1 MDQDTRPRDPRR
13 GTTDRANAETS
24 QSTPLRIRQRDLLK
38 NRTTRSN
45 ANSYLD
51 KLLQT
56 VTTTVSGYGQTAP
69 IATSGVIYDRCVSL
83 VQSLGDPDSPAHIHA
98 PEELVS
104 LGTAALPAL
113 FNALNPEGPWLIAYR
128 AAEILGEIGDR
139 RAAQPL
145 INALSHPN
153 SNVRWSVVRSLSVV
167 GNTRALF
174 ALRKIARDDRSKTTW
189 GESIAGVAQSAIDQ
203 MQGNN
208 LFVKAMDILKTA
220 VSTVVLLLALV
231 LAWNV
236 LERVR
241 SEVSTIGVK
250 PTATATTTTDGALN
264 PAPQATPTV
273 DSLVPTQVIAQTT
286 VTGIIIN
293 PGNVRSQP
301 AIQTN
306 NVIGQVVDNDEI
318 IYLAT
323 TPDRTW
329 FKIKLGAKRAATSSI
344 SSSDGAG
351 WINQSLVKAPDTALP
366 IEDIQLP
373 TRIPAMTTTAS
384 ATPKSTAAAASTA
397 APGAETATVA
407 PVANTT
413 ATVDPLLP
421 ATPTP

>member
-13 GTTDRANAETS
+13 GTTDRANSDTS
-24 QSTPLRIRQRDLLK
+24 QSTQLRVRQRDLLK
-38 NRTTRSN
+38 SRTTRAS

-56 VTTTVSGYGQTAP
+56 VSTSVGGNGQTAP
-69 IATSGVIYDRCVSL
+69 IATSGVVYDRCVLL
-83 VQSLGDPDSPAHIHA
+83 VQSLGDPDNPAHIHA
-98 PEELVS
+98 PDELVS
-104 LGTAALPAL
+104 LGAAALPAL

-145 INALSHPN
+145 INALNHPN

-174 ALRKIARDDRSKTTW
+174 ALRRIAREDRSKTTW

-203 MQGNN
+203 MQRGN
-208 LFVKAMDILKTA
+208 LFVRAMDILKTTI
-220 VSTVVLLLALV
+220 SIVVLLLALV
-231 LAWNV
+231 LAWKV

-241 SEVSTIGVK
+241 NEVSTIGVK
-250 PTATATTTTDGALN
+250 PTATVTATTDGALVPE
-264 PAPQATPTV
+264 PAITATIDAT
-273 DSLVPTQVIAQTT
+273 VPTPGSSETISGVI
-286 VTGIIIN
+286 VN

-301 AIQTN
+301 AIQAN
-306 NVIGQVVDNDEI
+306 NVVGQVVDNDEI
-318 IYLAT
+318 IYLAS

-329 FKIKLGAKRAATSSI
+329 FKIKLGAKRSATSSI
-344 SSSDGAG
+344 NSNDGTG
-351 WINQSLVKAPDTALP
+351 WINQSLVNAPDKMLP
-366 IEDIQLP
+366 LEDILVP
-373 TRIPAMTTTAS
+373 TRMPAIT
-384 ATPKSTAAAASTA
+384 ATPVATKATESTPTLGAADAN
-397 APGAETATVA
+397 TAT
-407 PVANTT
+407 PRPT

>member
-24 QSTPLRIRQRDLLK
+24 QSTQLRTRQRDLLK
-38 NRTTRSN
+38 NRTTRAS

-56 VTTTVSGYGQTAP
+56 VTASVGGNGQTAP
-69 IATSGVIYDRCVSL
+69 IATSGVVYDRCVTL

-104 LGTAALPAL
+104 LGAAALPAL

-203 MQGNN
+203 MQGSN

-220 VSTVVLLLALV
+220 ISTVVLLLALV

-241 SEVSTIGVK
+241 NEVSTIGVQ
-250 PTATATTTTDGALN
+250 PTTTATTTADGVIN
-264 PAPQATPTV
+264 PEPEITPTIDTV
-273 DSLVPTQVIAQTT
+273 APTPGVAQT
-286 VTGIIIN
+286 VTGVIIN

-306 NVIGQVVDNDEI
+306 NVVGQVVENDEI
-318 IYLAT
+318 LYLAT

-329 FKIKLGAKRAATSSI
+329 FKIKLGAQRAATSSI
-344 SSSDGAG
+344 SSSDGTG
-351 WINQSLVKAPDTALP
+351 WINQSLVSPPDTALP
-366 IEDIQLP
+366 IQDMQLP
-373 TRIPAMTTTAS
+373 TRIPAMTTTPE
-384 ATPKSTAAAASTA
+384 ATPATEATPAAEATPATEA
-397 APGAETATVA
+397 TATVEAA
-407 PVANTT
+407 PPPT
-413 ATVDPLLP
+413 ATIDPLLP

>member
-13 GTTDRANAETS
+13 GTTDRANTETS
-24 QSTPLRIRQRDLLK
+24 QSTQMRIRQRDLLK
-38 NRTTRSN
+38 NRTTRAS

-51 KLLQT
+51 KLLHT
-56 VTTTVSGYGQTAP
+56 VTTTVSGYGQTTP
-69 IATSGVIYDRCVSL
+69 IATSGVVYDRCVTL
-83 VQSLGDPDSPAHIHA
+83 VQSLGDPDSPAHINA

-113 FNALNPEGPWLIAYR
+113 FSALNPEGPWLIAYR

-203 MQGNN
+203 MQGSN

-220 VSTVVLLLALV
+220 VSTVILLLALV
-231 LAWNV
+231 FAWNV
-236 LERVR
+236 FERVR
-241 SEVSTIGVK
+241 SEVSTIGIQA
-250 PTATATTTTDGALN
+250 TATATTTSDGVIN
-264 PAPQATPTV
+264 PVSEVTPTV
-273 DSLVPTQVIAQTT
+273 VDVVPTSSIAQI
-286 VTGIIIN
+286 VTGVVVN

-306 NVIGQVVDNDEI
+306 NVIGQIVEGDEI

-329 FKIKLGAKRAATSSI
+329 FKIKLGAERAATSSI
-344 SSSDGAG
+344 SSSDGTG
-351 WINQSLVKAPDTALP
+351 WVNQSLVGASNSTLP

-373 TRIPAMTTTAS
+373 TRMPAMTATPVPTTA
-384 ATPKSTAAAASTA
+384 TEPTAV
-397 APGAETATVA
+397 PVAETATIEVA
-407 PVANTT
+407 PTT
-413 ATVDPLLP
+413 DPLLP

>member
-24 QSTPLRIRQRDLLK
+24 QSTQLRIRQRDLLK
-38 NRTTRSN
+38 NRTTRAS
-45 ANSYLD
+45 ASSYLD

-69 IATSGVIYDRCVSL
+69 IATSGVVYDRCITL

-104 LGTAALPAL
+104 LGAAALPAL
-113 FNALNPEGPWLIAYR
+113 FNALNPDGPWLIAYR

-145 INALSHPN
+145 IDALSHPN

-203 MQGNN
+203 MQGSN

-250 PTATATTTTDGALN
+250 PTATTTTSEDGAII
-264 PAPQATPTV
+264 PEPQITPTADTV
-273 DSLVPTQVIAQTT
+273 VPTPGVAQT
-286 VTGIIIN
+286 VTGMIIN

-306 NVIGQVVDNDEI
+306 NVVGQVVDGDEI

-329 FKIKLGAKRAATSSI
+329 FKIALGAKRSATSSI

-351 WINQSLVKAPDTALP
+351 WINQSLVSAPDTALP

-373 TRIPAMTTTAS
+373 TRIPAMTTTPEPTTVAE
-384 ATPKSTAAAASTA
+384 STV
-397 APGAETATVA
+397 APIVETATLEVA
-407 PVANTT
+407 P
-413 ATVDPLLP
+413 TVDPLLP

>member
-24 QSTPLRIRQRDLLK
+24 QSTQLRTRQRDLLK
-38 NRTTRSN
+38 NRTTRAS
-45 ANSYLD
+45 ATSYLD

-56 VTTTVSGYGQTAP
+56 VTASVGGNGQTAP
-69 IATSGVIYDRCVSL
+69 IATSGVVYDRCVTL

-104 LGTAALPAL
+104 LGAAALPAL

-203 MQGNN
+203 MQGSN

-220 VSTVVLLLALV
+220 ISTVVLLLALV

-241 SEVSTIGVK
+241 NEVSTIGVQ
-250 PTATATTTTDGALN
+250 PTTTATTTADGVIN
-264 PAPQATPTV
+264 PEPEITPTI
-273 DSLVPTQVIAQTT
+273 DTMAPTPGIAQT
-286 VTGIIIN
+286 VTGVIIN

-306 NVIGQVVDNDEI
+306 NVVGQVVENDEI
-318 IYLAT
+318 LYLAT

-329 FKIKLGAKRAATSSI
+329 FKIKLGAQRAATSSI
-344 SSSDGAG
+344 SSSDGTG
-351 WINQSLVKAPDTALP
+351 WINQSLVSPPDTALP
-366 IEDIQLP
+366 IQDMQLP
-373 TRIPAMTTTAS
+373 TRIPAMTTTPE
-384 ATPKSTAAAASTA
+384 ATPATEATPVAEATPAAEA
-397 APGAETATVA
+397 TATVEAA
-407 PVANTT
+407 PPPT
-413 ATVDPLLP
+413 ATIDPLLP

>member
-13 GTTDRANAETS
+13 GTTDRANTETS
-24 QSTPLRIRQRDLLK
+24 QSTQMRIRQRDLLK
-38 NRTTRSN
+38 NRTTRAS

-51 KLLQT
+51 KLLHT
-56 VTTTVSGYGQTAP
+56 VTTTVSGYGQTTP
-69 IATSGVIYDRCVSL
+69 IATSGVVYDRCVTL
-83 VQSLGDPDSPAHIHA
+83 VQSLGDPDSPAHINA

-113 FNALNPEGPWLIAYR
+113 FSALSPEGPWLIAYR

-203 MQGNN
+203 MQGSN

-220 VSTVVLLLALV
+220 VSTVILLLALV
-231 LAWNV
+231 FAWNV
-236 LERVR
+236 FERVR
-241 SEVSTIGVK
+241 NEVSTIGIQA
-250 PTATATTTTDGALN
+250 TATATTTSDGVIN
-264 PAPQATPTV
+264 PVSEVTPTV
-273 DSLVPTQVIAQTT
+273 VDVVPTSSIAQI
-286 VTGIIIN
+286 VTGVVVN

-306 NVIGQVVDNDEI
+306 NVIGQIVEGDEI

-329 FKIKLGAKRAATSSI
+329 FKIKLGAERAATSSI
-344 SSSDGAG
+344 SSSDGTG
-351 WINQSLVKAPDTALP
+351 WVNQSLVGASNSTLP

-373 TRIPAMTTTAS
+373 TRMPAMTATPVPTTA
-384 ATPKSTAAAASTA
+384 TEPTAV
-397 APGAETATVA
+397 PVAETATIEVA
-407 PVANTT
+407 PTT
-413 ATVDPLLP
+413 DPLLP

>member
-13 GTTDRANAETS
+13 GTTDRANTETS
-24 QSTPLRIRQRDLLK
+24 QSTQMRIRQRDLLK
-38 NRTTRSN
+38 NRTTRAS

-51 KLLQT
+51 KLLHT
-56 VTTTVSGYGQTAP
+56 VTTTVSGYGQTTP
-69 IATSGVIYDRCVSL
+69 IATSGVVYDRCVTL
-83 VQSLGDPDSPAHIHA
+83 VQSLGDPDSPAHINA

-113 FNALNPEGPWLIAYR
+113 FSALSPEGPWLIAYR

-220 VSTVVLLLALV
+220 VSTVILLLALV
-231 LAWNV
+231 FAWNV
-236 LERVR
+236 FERVR
-241 SEVSTIGVK
+241 NEVSTIGIQA
-250 PTATATTTTDGALN
+250 TATATTTSDGVIN
-264 PAPQATPTV
+264 PVSEVTPTV
-273 DSLVPTQVIAQTT
+273 VDVVPTSSIAQI
-286 VTGIIIN
+286 VTGVVVN

-306 NVIGQVVDNDEI
+306 NVIGQIVEGDEI

-329 FKIKLGAKRAATSSI
+329 FKIKLGAERAATSSI
-344 SSSDGAG
+344 SSSDGTG
-351 WINQSLVKAPDTALP
+351 WVNQSLVGASNSTLP

-373 TRIPAMTTTAS
+373 TRMPAMTATPVPTTA
-384 ATPKSTAAAASTA
+384 TEPTAV
-397 APGAETATVA
+397 PVAETATIEVA
-407 PVANTT
+407 PTT
-413 ATVDPLLP
+413 DPLLP

>member
-24 QSTPLRIRQRDLLK
+24 QSTQLRTRQRDLLK
-38 NRTTRSN
+38 NRTTRAS

-56 VTTTVSGYGQTAP
+56 VTASVGGNGQTAP
-69 IATSGVIYDRCVSL
+69 IATSGVVYDRCVTL

-104 LGTAALPAL
+104 LGAAALPAL

-203 MQGNN
+203 MQGSN

-220 VSTVVLLLALV
+220 ISTVVLLLALV

-241 SEVSTIGVK
+241 NEVSTIGVQ
-250 PTATATTTTDGALN
+250 PTTTATTTADGVIN
-264 PAPQATPTV
+264 PEPEITPTI
-273 DSLVPTQVIAQTT
+273 DTMAPTPGIAQT
-286 VTGIIIN
+286 VTGVIIN

-306 NVIGQVVDNDEI
+306 NVVGQVVENDEI
-318 IYLAT
+318 LYLAT

-329 FKIKLGAKRAATSSI
+329 FKIKLGAQRAATSSI
-344 SSSDGAG
+344 SSSDGTG
-351 WINQSLVKAPDTALP
+351 WINQSLVSPPDTALP
-366 IEDIQLP
+366 IQDMQLP
-373 TRIPAMTTTAS
+373 TRIPAMTTTPE
-384 ATPKSTAAAASTA
+384 ATPATEATPVAEATPAAEA
-397 APGAETATVA
+397 TATVEAA
-407 PVANTT
+407 PPPT
-413 ATVDPLLP
+413 ATIDPLLP

>member
-24 QSTPLRIRQRDLLK
+24 QSTQLRIRQRDLLK
-38 NRTTRSN
+38 NRTTRAS
-45 ANSYLD
+45 ASSYLD
-51 KLLQT
+51 KLLHT

-69 IATSGVIYDRCVSL
+69 IATSGVVYDRCLTL

-104 LGTAALPAL
+104 LGSAALPAL
-113 FNALNPEGPWLIAYR
+113 FNALNPDGPWLIAYR

-145 INALSHPN
+145 IDALSHPN

-203 MQGNN
+203 MQGSN

-250 PTATATTTTDGALN
+250 PTATTTTSEDGAII
-264 PAPQATPTV
+264 PEPQITPTV
-273 DSLVPTQVIAQTT
+273 DTAAPTPGVAQT
-286 VTGIIIN
+286 VTGMIIN

-306 NVIGQVVDNDEI
+306 NVVGQVVDGDEI

-329 FKIKLGAKRAATSSI
+329 FKIALGAKRSATSSI

-351 WINQSLVKAPDTALP
+351 WINQSLVSAPDTALP

-373 TRIPAMTTTAS
+373 TRIPAMTTTPEPTTVAEP
-384 ATPKSTAAAASTA
+384 TV
-397 APGAETATVA
+397 APIVETATLEVA
-407 PVANTT
+407 P
-413 ATVDPLLP
+413 TVDPLLP

>member
-24 QSTPLRIRQRDLLK
+24 QSTQLRTRQRDLLK
-38 NRTTRSN
+38 NRTTRAS

-56 VTTTVSGYGQTAP
+56 VTASVGGNGQTAP
-69 IATSGVIYDRCVSL
+69 IATSGVVYDRCVTL

-104 LGTAALPAL
+104 LGAAALPAL

-203 MQGNN
+203 MQGSN

-220 VSTVVLLLALV
+220 ISTVVLLLALV

-241 SEVSTIGVK
+241 NEVSTIGVQ
-250 PTATATTTTDGALN
+250 PTTTATTTADGVIN
-264 PAPQATPTV
+264 PEPEITPTI
-273 DSLVPTQVIAQTT
+273 DTIAPTPGVAQT
-286 VTGIIIN
+286 VTGVIIN

-306 NVIGQVVDNDEI
+306 NVVGQVVENDEI
-318 IYLAT
+318 LYLAT

-329 FKIKLGAKRAATSSI
+329 FKIKLGAQRAATSSI
-344 SSSDGAG
+344 SSSDGTG
-351 WINQSLVKAPDTALP
+351 WINQSLVSPPDTALP
-366 IEDIQLP
+366 IQDMQLP
-373 TRIPAMTTTAS
+373 TRIPAMTTTPE
-384 ATPKSTAAAASTA
+384 ATPATEATPAAEATPATEA
-397 APGAETATVA
+397 TATVEAA
-407 PVANTT
+407 PPPT
-413 ATVDPLLP
+413 ATIDPLLP

>member
-24 QSTPLRIRQRDLLK
+24 QSTQLRIRQRDLLK
-38 NRTTRSN
+38 NRTTRAS

-69 IATSGVIYDRCVSL
+69 IATSGVIYDRCITL

-104 LGTAALPAL
+104 LGAAALPAL
-113 FNALNPEGPWLIAYR
+113 FNALNPDGPWLIAYR

-145 INALSHPN
+145 INALNHPN

-203 MQGNN
+203 MQGSN

-250 PTATATTTTDGALN
+250 PTATATTIADGALI
-264 PAPQATPTV
+264 PEPQSTPTPNNEA
-273 DSLVPTQVIAQTT
+273 PTPNVAQT

-301 AIQTN
+301 AIQAS
-306 NVIGQVVDNDEI
+306 NVVGQVVDNDEI

-329 FKIKLGAKRAATSSI
+329 FKIKLGAKRSATSSI

-351 WINQSLVKAPDTALP
+351 WINQSLVTAPDTALP

-373 TRIPAMTTTAS
+373 TRMPAMTTTPAPTTS
-384 ATPKSTAAAASTA
+384 VEQTS

-407 PVANTT
+407 PAPKTT
-413 ATVDPLLP
+413 ATIDPLLP

>member
-24 QSTPLRIRQRDLLK
+24 QSTQLRVRQRDLLK
-38 NRTTRSN
+38 NRTTRAS

-56 VTTTVSGYGQTAP
+56 VTTSVSSYGQTAP
-69 IATSGVIYDRCVSL
+69 IATSGVVYDRCVTL

-98 PEELVS
+98 PEELIS
-104 LGTAALPAL
+104 LGSAALPAL
-113 FNALNPEGPWLIAYR
+113 FNALSPEGPWLIAYR

-145 INALSHPN
+145 INALNHPN

-167 GNTRALF
+167 GNTRAFF
-174 ALRKIARDDRSKTTW
+174 ALRKIAHEDRSKTTW

-203 MQGNN
+203 MQGNI
-208 LFVKAMDILKTA
+208 LLVRALEILKTA
-220 VSTVVLLLALV
+220 ISIVVLLLALV
-231 LAWNV
+231 LAWKV
-236 LERVR
+236 LDRVR
-241 SEVSTIGVK
+241 SEVSTIGIK
-250 PTATATTTTDGALN
+250 PTVTATMTTDGALN
-264 PAPQATPTV
+264 PEPELTPTV
-273 DSLVPTQVIAQTT
+273 DTVAPTPGITET
-286 VTGIIIN
+286 VTGVIVN

-306 NVIGQVVDNDEI
+306 NVVGQVVENDEI

-351 WINQSLVKAPDTALP
+351 WINQSLVSAPETALP
-366 IEDIQLP
+366 IEDILLP
-373 TRIPAMTTTAS
+373 TRMPAMTTTPEA
-384 ATPKSTAAAASTA
+384 TAAVESTPA
-397 APGAETATVA
+397 TEATATVETA
-407 PVANTT
+407 PAAT
-413 ATVDPLLP
+413 ATIDPLLP

>member
-24 QSTPLRIRQRDLLK
+24 QSTQLRIRQRDLLK
-38 NRTTRSN
+38 NRTTRGS

-69 IATSGVIYDRCVSL
+69 IATSGVVYDRCVSL

-104 LGTAALPAL
+104 LGAAALPAL
-113 FNALNPEGPWLIAYR
+113 FDALNPEGPWLTAYR

-145 INALSHPN
+145 INALNHPN

-203 MQGNN
+203 MQGSN

-250 PTATATTTTDGALN
+250 PTATAATTTDGAII
-264 PAPQATPTV
+264 PEPQITPTV
-273 DSLVPTQVIAQTT
+273 DTVAPTPGVAQT

-306 NVIGQVVDNDEI
+306 NVVGQVVDNDEN

-329 FKIKLGAKRAATSSI
+329 FKIKLGAKRSATSSI
-344 SSSDGAG
+344 SASDGAG
-351 WINQSLVKAPDTALP
+351 WINQSLVSAPDTALP

-373 TRIPAMTTTAS
+373 TRMPAMTTTPAPTS
-384 ATPKSTAAAASTA
+384 VAAHTA

-407 PVANTT
+407 PAPKAT
-413 ATVDPLLP
+413 ATIDPLLP

>member
-24 QSTPLRIRQRDLLK
+24 QSTQLRIRQRDLLK
-38 NRTTRSN
+38 NRTTRGS

-69 IATSGVIYDRCVSL
+69 IATSGVVYDRCVSL

-104 LGTAALPAL
+104 LGAAALPAL
-113 FNALNPEGPWLIAYR
+113 FDALNPEGPWLTAYR

-145 INALSHPN
+145 INALNHPN

-203 MQGNN
+203 MQGSN

-250 PTATATTTTDGALN
+250 PTATAATTTDGAII
-264 PAPQATPTV
+264 PEPQITPTV
-273 DSLVPTQVIAQTT
+273 DTVAPTPGVAQT

-306 NVIGQVVDNDEI
+306 NVVGQVVDNDEN

-329 FKIKLGAKRAATSSI
+329 FKIKLGAKRSAPSSI
-344 SSSDGAG
+344 SASDGAG
-351 WINQSLVKAPDTALP
+351 WINQSLVSAPDTALP

-373 TRIPAMTTTAS
+373 TRMPAMTTTPAPTS
-384 ATPKSTAAAASTA
+384 VAAQTAV
-397 APGAETATVA
+397 PGAETATVA
-407 PVANTT
+407 PAPKAT
-413 ATVDPLLP
+413 ATIDPLLP

>member
-24 QSTPLRIRQRDLLK
+24 QSTQLRTRQRDLLK
-38 NRTTRSN
+38 NRTTRAS

-56 VTTTVSGYGQTAP
+56 VTTSVSGYGQTAP
-69 IATSGVIYDRCVSL
+69 IATSGVVYDRCVTL

-104 LGTAALPAL
+104 LGAAALPAL

-145 INALSHPN
+145 INALNHPN

-174 ALRKIARDDRSKTTW
+174 ALRKIAREDRSKTTW

-203 MQGNN
+203 MQGSN

-220 VSTVVLLLALV
+220 ISTVVLLLALV

-236 LERVR
+236 LDRVR
-241 SEVSTIGVK
+241 NEVSTIGVQ
-250 PTATATTTTDGALN
+250 PTATATTTTDGVIN
-264 PAPQATPTV
+264 PEPEMTPTV
-273 DSLVPTQVIAQTT
+273 DTAAPTPGVTET
-286 VTGIIIN
+286 VTGVIVN

-306 NVIGQVVDNDEI
+306 NVVGQVVENDEV

-329 FKIKLGAKRAATSSI
+329 FKIKLGAQRAATSSI
-344 SSSDGAG
+344 SSSDGSG
-351 WINQSLVKAPDTALP
+351 WINQSIGSAPETALP

-373 TRIPAMTTTAS
+373 TRMPAMTTTPV
-384 ATPKSTAAAASTA
+384 ATTAAESTPA
-397 APGAETATVA
+397 TEATATVETA
-407 PVANTT
+407 PVAT

>member
-13 GTTDRANAETS
+13 STNDSANAESS

-38 NRTTRSN
+38 NRSPRAS

-69 IATSGVIYDRCVSL
+69 IVTSGALYDRCVSL
-83 VQSLGDPDSPAHIHA
+83 VQSLGDPDSSGHIHA

-104 LGTAALPAL
+104 LGTTALPAL
-113 FNALNPEGPWLIAYR
+113 FDGLHPDGPWLIAYR

-203 MQGNN
+203 MQGSN
-208 LFVKAMDILKTA
+208 LFVKATDILKTA

-241 SEVSTIGVK
+241 SQVSTIGVK
-250 PTATATTTTDGALN
+250 PTITATVPADAALN
-264 PAPQATPTV
+264 PGPQTTPTV
-273 DSLVPTQVIAQTT
+273 DSLVPTQAVAQTISG
-286 VTGIIIN
+286 VIVN

-306 NVIGQVVDNDEI
+306 NVVGQVVENDEI

-344 SSSDGAG
+344 SSTDGAG
-351 WINQSLVKAPDTALP
+351 WINQSLVSAPETALP

-373 TRIPAMTTTAS
+373 TRIPAMTTTAIP
-384 ATPKSTAAAASTA
+384 TPSSTIAAESQTA
-397 APGAETATVA
+397 PAAETATVA
-407 PVANTT
+407 GAPKAT
-413 ATVDPLLP
+413 ATIDPLLP
-421 ATPTP
+421 VTPTP

>member
-24 QSTPLRIRQRDLLK
+24 QSTQLRIRQRDLLK
-38 NRTTRSN
+38 NRTTRAS

-56 VTTTVSGYGQTAP
+56 VSTSVGGNGQTAP
-69 IATSGVIYDRCVSL
+69 IATSGVVYDRCVTL
-83 VQSLGDPDSPAHIHA
+83 VQSLGDPDSPAHLHA

-104 LGTAALPAL
+104 LGAAALPAL

-139 RAAQPL
+139 RASQPL
-145 INALSHPN
+145 INALNHPN

-203 MQGNN
+203 MQGSN

-220 VSTVVLLLALV
+220 ISTVVLLLALV

-241 SEVSTIGVK
+241 NEVSTIGIQ
-250 PTATATTTTDGALN
+250 PTATATTTADGVIN
-264 PAPQATPTV
+264 PEPEITPTIDTAV
-273 DSLVPTQVIAQTT
+273 APTPGVAQT
-286 VTGIIIN
+286 VTGVVIN

-306 NVIGQVVDNDEI
+306 NVVGQVVENDEI

-329 FKIKLGAKRAATSSI
+329 FKIKLGAQRSATSSI
-344 SSSDGAG
+344 SSSDGSG
-351 WINQSLVKAPDTALP
+351 WINQSLVSAPDTALP

-373 TRIPAMTTTAS
+373 TRIPAMSTTPE
-384 ATPKSTAAAASTA
+384 ATPATEA
-397 APGAETATVA
+397 TATVETA
-407 PVANTT
+407 PPAT
-413 ATVDPLLP
+413 ATIDPLLP

>member
-24 QSTPLRIRQRDLLK
+24 QSTQLRIRQRDLLK
-38 NRTTRSN
+38 NRTTRAS

-56 VTTTVSGYGQTAP
+56 VSTSVGGNGQTAP
-69 IATSGVIYDRCVSL
+69 IATSGVVYDRCVTL
-83 VQSLGDPDSPAHIHA
+83 VQSLGDPDSPAHLHA

-104 LGTAALPAL
+104 LGAAALPAL

-139 RAAQPL
+139 RASQPL

-203 MQGNN
+203 MQGSN

-220 VSTVVLLLALV
+220 ISTVVLLLALV

-241 SEVSTIGVK
+241 NEVSTIGIQ
-250 PTATATTTTDGALN
+250 PTATATTTADGVIN
-264 PAPQATPTV
+264 PEPEITPTIDTAV
-273 DSLVPTQVIAQTT
+273 VPTPGVAQT
-286 VTGIIIN
+286 VTGLIIN

-306 NVIGQVVDNDEI
+306 NVVGQVVENDEI

-329 FKIKLGAKRAATSSI
+329 FKIKLGAQRSATSSI
-344 SSSDGAG
+344 SSSDGSG
-351 WINQSLVKAPDTALP
+351 WINQSLVSAPDTALP

-373 TRIPAMTTTAS
+373 TRIPAMSTTPE
-384 ATPKSTAAAASTA
+384 ATPATEA
-397 APGAETATVA
+397 TATVETA
-407 PVANTT
+407 PPAT
-413 ATVDPLLP
+413 ATIDPLLP

>member
-24 QSTPLRIRQRDLLK
+24 QSTQLRIRQRDLLK
-38 NRTTRSN
+38 NRTTRAS

-56 VTTTVSGYGQTAP
+56 VSTSVGGNGQTAP
-69 IATSGVIYDRCVSL
+69 IATSGVVYDRCVTL
-83 VQSLGDPDSPAHIHA
+83 VQSLGDPDSPAHLHA

-104 LGTAALPAL
+104 LGAAALPAL

-139 RAAQPL
+139 RASQPL

-203 MQGNN
+203 MQGSN

-220 VSTVVLLLALV
+220 ISTVVLLLALV

-241 SEVSTIGVK
+241 NEVSTIGIQ
-250 PTATATTTTDGALN
+250 PTATATTTADGVIN
-264 PAPQATPTV
+264 PEPEITPTIDTAV
-273 DSLVPTQVIAQTT
+273 APTPGVAQT
-286 VTGIIIN
+286 VTGVVIN

-306 NVIGQVVDNDEI
+306 NVVGQVVENDEI

-329 FKIKLGAKRAATSSI
+329 FKIKLGAQRSATSSI
-344 SSSDGAG
+344 SSSDGSG
-351 WINQSLVKAPDTALP
+351 WINQSLVSAPDTALP

-373 TRIPAMTTTAS
+373 TRIPAMSTTPE
-384 ATPKSTAAAASTA
+384 ATPATEA
-397 APGAETATVA
+397 TATVETA
-407 PVANTT
+407 PPAT
-413 ATVDPLLP
+413 ATIDPLLP

>member
-24 QSTPLRIRQRDLLK
+24 QSTQLRIRQRDLLK
-38 NRTTRSN
+38 NRTTRAS
-45 ANSYLD
+45 ASSYLD

-69 IATSGVIYDRCVSL
+69 IATSGVVYDRCLTL

-104 LGTAALPAL
+104 LGAAALPAL
-113 FNALNPEGPWLIAYR
+113 FNALNPDGPWLIAYR

-145 INALSHPN
+145 IDALNHPN

-203 MQGNN
+203 MQGSN

-250 PTATATTTTDGALN
+250 PTATTITSEDGAII
-264 PAPQATPTV
+264 PEPQITPTV
-273 DSLVPTQVIAQTT
+273 DTTVPTPGVAQT
-286 VTGIIIN
+286 VPGMIIN

-306 NVIGQVVDNDEI
+306 NVVGQVVDGDEI

-329 FKIKLGAKRAATSSI
+329 FKIALGAKRSATSSI

-351 WINQSLVKAPDTALP
+351 WINQSLVSAPGTALP

-373 TRIPAMTTTAS
+373 TRIPAMTTTPEP
-384 ATPKSTAAAASTA
+384 TTAAEPTV
-397 APGAETATVA
+397 APIVETATLELA
-407 PVANTT
+407 P
-413 ATVDPLLP
+413 TVDPLLP